1 MSSPDAHAS
10 ASAGLLS
17 DATLAALE
25 LRRQPFGELAADG
38 DTYTDDT
45 TAEQLADI
53 RQALIAGD
61 DLLLILGPPG
71 AGKTVLLGQLA
82 ANSGQRIQCFSVRGS
97 PRFSAHNL
105 FAGMLEAFREAPPE
119 ELRDVLDA
127 LLPHLQG
134 MAADNLLCTIV
145 LDDADR
151 VAEPELTR
159 LLSGMLYLN
168 SRDETLLRIAL
179 SAEEAFEERIPELLP
194 EGADLPYSGLVVEP
208 FGAERAA
215 GYLDFRLNQAGRFDA
230 FPFSDRETESIN
242 ARAGGL
248 PGALHVEAARELES
262 RHGSGA
268 DDGDDDDLP
277 AELVEHARRGG
288 THLLDA
294 RGAKLG
300 LGALALAL
308 ILGGLLL
315 SRPSPETPADEARF
329 RVVEERPVTAVAAD
343 PAPDPELVRE
353 LADARRSEPVVTEPL
368 DGTAPAG
375 GARAA
380 VRPGAADGASVPAS
394 EEDAAQAPPAPA
406 PGTADDAELA
416 LAEPAAAPEAAPRPA
431 PAPTSA
437 PTSAHDIRPDIRPD
451 IRARAGARAGPAR
464 PGAAGRGA
472 AGPRTGPR
480 DRSRARRPGVAQL
493 GAGAGPRA
501 LHRPDERVHRPR
513 LGRGFPRRHG
523 ARGAELDLRV
533 RPGRRD
539 VVRAGARALPQHRG
553 GAPRD
558 RAHARRGADQPA
570 LDPRGG
576 THPGGAEGAVAVAR
590 PARTEA

>member
-1 MSSPDAHAS
+1 MPSPDAHAS

-17 DATLAALE
+17 DAALAALE
-25 LRRQPFGELAADG
+25 LRHQPFGELAADG

-45 TAEQLADI
+45 TAEQLADV

-97 PRFSAHNL
+97 PRFSARNL

-134 MAADNLLCTIV
+134 MATDNLLCTIV

-215 GYLDFRLNQAGRFDA
+215 SYLDFRLNQAGRFDA

-248 PGALHVEAARELES
+248 PGALHAEAARELES
-262 RHGSGA
+262 RHGPGA
-268 DDGDDDDLP
+268 GAADGDDDLP
-277 AELVEHARRGG
+277 AELAEHARRGG
-288 THLLDA
+288 RRLLDA

-315 SRPSPETPADEARF
+315 SRPSPDAPVDEARY

-343 PAPDPELVRE
+343 AAAAAGTDAASEEEARLELVRE
-353 LADARRSEPVVTEPL
+353 LADARRSEPVATEPL
-368 DGTAPAG
+368 AGTAPAG
-375 GARAA
+375 EAPVP
-380 VRPGAADGASVPAS
+380 VRPEAADGASVPVS
-394 EEDAAQAPPAPA
+394 EEDAAEAPPT
-406 PGTADDAELA
+406 PGPQTPGPEDDTELA
-416 LAEPAAAPEAAPRPA
+416 LAEPAAAPEPAPRPA
-431 PAPTSA
+431 PTPTFAPTSA
-437 PTSAHDIRPDIRPD
+437 P
-451 IRARAGARAGPAR
+451 GPA
-464 PGAAGRGA
+464 PPAPAPPAA
-472 AGPRTGPR
+472 
-480 DRSRARRPGVAQL
+480 
-493 GAGAGPRA
+493 
-501 LHRPDERVHRPR
+501 
-513 LGRGFPRRHG
+513 
-523 ARGAELDLRV
+523 
-533 RPGRRD
+533 
-539 VVRAGARALPQHRG
+539 ALPSPDPAAVPALEGLESPNWVLVQDPERFTVQMS
-553 GAPRD
+553 ASTD
-558 RAHARRGADQPA
+558 RASVESFLAATGLEAPNSIFAFDRDGVTWYALVHGLYPGIEEARLAIERMPAAAQTNQPWIREVGRIQAA
-570 LDPRGG
+570 LK
-576 THPGGAEGAVAVAR
+576 AQ
-590 PARTEA
+590 